1 MTFACQIVIYFPL
14 ITDHNSPFFAHAGRS
29 GSNPEQRPGM
39 DGRGAFQED
48 AYLLGRPAHGGQCHP
63 GILDFSVNLNP
74 LAPWIPDATWLRWKN
89 HAMRYPPANSDAIS
103 VRLAGVLGSEARQTV
118 VTNGGMEALQ
128 AGIAAQPARQVC
140 IPAPCF
146 AEYPYLAQQA
156 NNRFR
161 IIAIDPGDWWNPDAW
176 LEQDYP
182 RGSLVV
188 LANPAN
194 PTGMRI
200 PRKRMVQAILHHR
213 QRGIR
218 WLVDEAFMGFSPGG
232 FPESLLRNIHELPEV
247 TVAGSLTKLW
257 SIPGLR
263 LGYLVAGNPAIANAV
278 RQRQLSWPLNGIA
291 TAWADEFLHPDGLNQ
306 LMSQMPIIHAWK
318 DDFQVALHN
327 LPGIQPM
334 PSDTNFFL
342 AGLDNSIDRSA
353 LSFSMKQKGIAVRS
367 CESIPGMENTA
378 FWRVAVRAPEENN
391 RFIAALNQS
400 LNTLSPQPS
409 GITGTRYSQS

>member
-1 MTFACQIVIYFPL
+1 M
-14 ITDHNSPFFAHAGRS
+14 ITDRDSPSFPHAGHS

-39 DGRGAFQED
+39 DGRGAFHED
-48 AYLLGRPAHGGQCHP
+48 AYPLGRPVHGGQCHP

-74 LAPWIPDATWLRWKN
+74 LAPPIPDATWMRWKN
-89 HAMRYPPANSDAIS
+89 NAMRYPPATSDAIS
-103 VRLAGVLGSEARQTV
+103 VRLAGMLGSDARQTV

-128 AGIAAQPARQVC
+128 VGIAMQPAREVC

-156 NNRFR
+156 NTRFR
-161 IIAIDPGDWWNPDAW
+161 VFIINPTDWWNPDAW
-176 LEQDYP
+176 LEQDYSP
-182 RGSLVV
+182 GSLVV

-200 PRKRMVQAILHHR
+200 PRKRMVQAVLHHR
-213 QRGIR
+213 PHGIR

-232 FPESLLRNIHELPEV
+232 FSESLLRDIHELPEV

-263 LGYLVAGNPAIANAV
+263 LGYLVAGNPAFADAV

-291 TAWADEFLHPDGLNQ
+291 TAWADEFLHSDGLNQ
-306 LMSQMPIIHAWK
+306 LMSQMPIIHEWR
-318 DDFQVALHN
+318 DDFQTELHN
-327 LPGIQPM
+327 LPGIRPM
-334 PSDTNFFL
+334 PSNTNFFL
-342 AGLDNSIDRSA
+342 ADLDSSLDRSA

-367 CESIPGMENTA
+367 CESIPGMENAA
-378 FWRVAVRAPEENN
+378 FWRIAVRAPEENN
-391 RFIAALNQS
+391 RFIVALEQS

-409 GITGTRYSQS
+409 GKTGNGYLES